1 MALAA
6 VLPVAKPETMVE
18 ATARALISFIA
29 AEGLKAGDQL
39 PSEPHLVE
47 MTGVSR
53 LPLREAL
60 SMLKGLGV
68 VEARHGKGV
77 FVKHLDMAATLGM
90 LSPLL
95 RTQADIELRHIV
107 EVRTHLEPAIAG
119 LAAQQRTDADLA
131 TLGACLEEM
140 RGNLGERGRFVEP
153 DMSFHQELARSTRNP
168 VFHVIMASITDLL
181 CQVQVRYPDR
191 IEYRRASLQY
201 HARVLEAVTARDSR
215 GASQAM
221 LEHLRNV
228 GERLWNG

>member
-1 MALAA
+1 MTTAA
-6 VLPVAKPETMVE
+6 VLLVEKPETMVE

-29 AEGLKAGDQL
+29 TNGLKPGDQL
-39 PSEPHLVE
+39 PSEPHLVQ

-77 FVKHLDMAATLGM
+77 FVKPLDMASTFGM

-95 RTQADIELRHIV
+95 RAQSEIEIRHIV
-107 EVRTHLEPAIAG
+107 EVRAHLEPAIAS
-119 LAAQQRTDADLA
+119 LAAQQRTSADVA
-131 TLGACLEEM
+131 TLDGCLRRMQE
-140 RGNLGERGRFVEP
+140 NVDERERFVEP
-153 DMSFHQELARSTRNP
+153 DMAFHQELARCTRNP

-181 CQVQVRYPDR
+181 CEVQVRYPDN
-191 IEYRRASLQY
+191 IASRRASLQF
-201 HARVLEAVTARDSR
+201 HARVMEAVKERDS
-215 GASQAM
+215 AAAAQAM
-221 LEHLRNV
+221 TEHIRNV